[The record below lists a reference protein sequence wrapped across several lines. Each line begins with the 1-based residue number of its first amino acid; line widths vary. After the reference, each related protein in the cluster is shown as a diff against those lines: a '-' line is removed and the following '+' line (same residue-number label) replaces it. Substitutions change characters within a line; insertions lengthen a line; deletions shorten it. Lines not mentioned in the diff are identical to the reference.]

1 MKAKV
6 RIKMI
11 GGNDKITKGQNLSL
25 IIASI
30 LGVGIL
36 SLPSQLAKSSG
47 FNGIIS
53 IISGTIIS
61 ILLVTMYTKLITR
74 FKSKTIFEVIDEI
87 LPNPIA
93 KIIDLLFILHYLIT
107 GAIIVRIFGDI
118 IRMFLLRNTPLEVT
132 ILSLILAVS
141 FITRKGI
148 EPVARL
154 AQIVLPLVVIPI
166 FILFLSLIPELDF
179 TNIYPV
185 FQMNTVDVLKGIKT
199 TVFSFI
205 GIEIVLVSTA
215 YVKNTDKILKYNIL
229 SVIFLGIM
237 YLVAFIVVI
246 SEFGK
251 EQTED
256 LLWPT
261 LLLMKTVDVP
271 GAFLENVDGIIIS
284 LWTFISIQILSIVLI
299 QSNIVLNKSFK
310 LKEVDF
316 LSMTLLPIMYLLALF
331 PDNIDE
337 VYYYIDLFSN
347 YLGVVIILI
356 IPLILFVFV
365 VITKK
370 GDNKI

>member
-1 MKAKV
+1 
-6 RIKMI
+6 MI

-185 FQMNTVDVLKGIKT
+185 FQMNTVDILKGIKT